1 MVASSYK
8 RICEGGLPR
17 IARLVARRTF
27 GKSIFCVAS
36 VGQIGVELRTSSRP
50 VLLCRRDSVVVLHVR
65 PAPRSTYNPV
75 FTCIDR
81 PTYRCIALSI
91 CLPLCLSCILYLS
104 VYTPTYLCICVY
116 IYICIYVYT
125 CPSFFSFQPASESTR
140 RCMSIRV
147 C

>member
-1 MVASSYK
+1 MDSYK
-8 RICEGGLPR
+8 PICEGGLPR

-36 VGQIGVELRTSSRP
+36 VGQVGVELRASSRP
-50 VLLCRRDSVVVLHVR
+50 VLLCRRDSVVVLHIR

-91 CLPLCLSCILYLS
+91 CLPLCLSIMYTVPICLHTYLS
-104 VYTPTYLCICVY
+104 MYMCVY
-116 IYICIYVYT
+116 IYVYVYT
-125 CPSFFSFQPASESTR
+125 CPSFFSFQPASESTG